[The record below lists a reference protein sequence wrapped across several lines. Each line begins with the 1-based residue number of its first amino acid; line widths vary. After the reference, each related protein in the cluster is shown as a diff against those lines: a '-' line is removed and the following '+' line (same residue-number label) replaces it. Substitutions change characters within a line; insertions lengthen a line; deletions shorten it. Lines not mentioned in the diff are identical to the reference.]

1 VLQDFC
7 LFYFKTPKVR
17 PFLLLISSLP
27 CHSPSTCVK
36 SQDLTALGMIT
47 LPSYKIV
54 VTNEKKH
61 LFSATHSNMRTYCFQ
76 TETEEE
82 MKGWIGAMQLAS
94 VCRYH

>member
-1 VLQDFC
+1 MLQDFC

-17 PFLLLISSLP
+17 PFLLISSLP
-27 CHSPSTCVK
+27 CHSPFTCVK